1 MKKASMFLYGVVLTA
16 SFTASANVVIN
27 VPEDVSI
34 LVVNMKKPN
43 VENSLFSG
51 KKLTLPN
58 GENQIL
64 FKYIPTFES
73 VNEIRNVSS
82 EAVIAKFNATD
93 TTLDF
98 KLPKYRSIQIAR
110 EKISEMEWKLIDS
123 SANKDIPVK
132 YDYLSKNGLQYGR
145 DYIAETQEYNR
156 LKGSAAIK
164 FVASASVASAVES
177 TSNTGH
183 STYKV
188 HNLTKSTTPVKQA
201 GVTSSNIEQLKA
213 WYKNSS
219 EQERKAFRKW
229 IIDQE

>member
-1 MKKASMFLYGVVLTA
+1 MNKATLFIIGGLLTA
-16 SFTASANVVIN
+16 SFSASANVVIN
-27 VPEDVSI
+27 IPADLNI
-34 LVVNMKKPN
+34 LVANMKKPDI
-43 VENSLFSG
+43 ESSLFAG
-51 KKLTLPN
+51 DKLTLPN
-58 GENQIL
+58 GENQL
-64 FKYIPTFES
+64 VFKYIPTFES
-73 VNEIRNVSS
+73 GNDIRKIAS
-82 EAVIAKFNATD
+82 EAVVAKFDAVD
-93 TTLDF
+93 SELDF
-98 KLPKYRSIQIAR
+98 KMPKYRSLTQAK
-110 EKISEMEWKLIDS
+110 EKIAQLDWALVNSKTEKSIS
-123 SANKDIPVK
+123 TK
-132 YDYLSKNGLQYGR
+132 YDYLSKDGMQYGR

>member
-1 MKKASMFLYGVVLTA
+1 MKKALMFLCGVVLTT

-98 KLPKYRSIQIAR
+98 KLPEYRSIKIAR
-110 EKISEMEWKLIDS
+110 ENISEMEWEFVDS
-123 SANKDIPVK
+123 NTSKNIPVK
-132 YDYLSKNGLQYGR
+132 YDFLIKDGVQYGR
-145 DYIAETQEYNR
+145 DYITEAREYN
-156 LKGSAAIK
+156 LANGAAAIK
-164 FVASASVASAVES
+164 LLTQTVSPVVAVTNNKE
-177 TSNTGH
+177 H

-188 HNLTKSTTPVKQA
+188 HANAKTASQTAVMSPNL
-201 GVTSSNIEQLKA
+201 EQLKA
-213 WYKNSS
+213 WYSQSS
-219 EQERKAFRKW
+219 EEDRKAFRKW
-229 IIDQE
+229 IVDQE

>member
-1 MKKASMFLYGVVLTA
+1 MNKATLFIIGGLLTA
-16 SFTASANVVIN
+16 SFSASANVVIN
-27 VPEDVSI
+27 IPADVNI
-34 LVVNMKKPN
+34 LVANMKKPDI
-43 VENSLFSG
+43 ESSLFAG
-51 KKLTLPN
+51 DKLTLPN
-58 GENQIL
+58 GENQL
-64 FKYIPTFES
+64 VFKYIPTFES
-73 VNEIRNVSS
+73 GNDIRKIAS
-82 EAVIAKFNATD
+82 EAVVAKFDAVD
-93 TTLDF
+93 SELDF
-98 KLPKYRSIQIAR
+98 KMPKYRSLTQAK
-110 EKISEMEWKLIDS
+110 EKIAQLDWALVNSKTEKSIS
-123 SANKDIPVK
+123 TK
-132 YDYLSKNGLQYGR
+132 YDYLSKDGMQYGR